1 MAIYLATPK
10 KILNSQFAIQVMAR
24 FKITVQL
31 LQLTSKMETSCKFNL
46 EKWHKLANYYDEN
59 ISLTTVHEIRVKKLK
74 FYR

>member
-10 KILNSQFAIQVMAR
+10 EILNSQFAIQVMAR

-46 EKWHKLANYYDEN
+46 EKMAQTCQLLRREYKSHNRA
-59 ISLTTVHEIRVKKLK
+59 
-74 FYR
+74 